1 MGQVGLSGDLR
12 RKLGVQSVTAQV
24 AKILNGTKP
33 ADIPV
38 AQSTGQ
44 RLIINSK
51 TAKALNLALPP
62 AMLARADE
70 VIE

>member
-1 MGQVGLSGDLR
+1 MVIQI
-12 RKLGVQSVTAQV
+12 
-24 AKILNGTKP
+24 AKVLNGTKP
-33 ADIPV
+33 ADIPI

-44 RLIINSK
+44 RLIINYK
-51 TAKALNLALPP
+51 TAKALNLTITP